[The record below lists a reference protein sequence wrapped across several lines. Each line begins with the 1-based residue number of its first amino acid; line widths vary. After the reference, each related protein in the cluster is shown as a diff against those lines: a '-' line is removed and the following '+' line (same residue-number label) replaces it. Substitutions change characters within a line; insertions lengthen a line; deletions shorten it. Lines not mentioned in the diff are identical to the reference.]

1 MRLTTSISEKRY
13 VALTTDAD
21 KYIGTDT
28 LPKQF
33 DFLVGDSGFPLCC
46 HCQLVSLYVHG
57 V

>member
-21 KYIGTDT
+21 KHMETDT
-28 LPKQF
+28 LAKQF
-33 DFLVGDSGFPLCC
+33 DFLVGDSGFPRCC
-46 HCQLVSLYVHG
+46 RCQLVSLYVHG